1 MVVGIFQN
9 REGDYDMSNKEQ
21 GLDLKKIVG
30 VIAIILAVFCA
41 GFLVKMY
48 FFPNKEDVKKVQ
60 TEKKAKEDGISKSQ
74 EEIENTPQN
83 KDTIADVDTS
93 LKYVMPDEMKAKID
107 MKKFDK
113 ALRKYLEKN
122 MLFTT
127 DTTAESKDKT
137 INIDYGHK
145 TYSFYLQLNN
155 KAHTKVCCAVED
167 YGKGTWSFD
176 HFSD

>member
-1 MVVGIFQN
+1 M
-9 REGDYDMSNKEQ
+9 ENKKAD
-21 GLDLKKIVG
+21 LDVKKVVG
-30 VIAIILAVFCA
+30 VIAIIFAVFCA
-41 GFLVKMY
+41 GFLVKMC
-48 FFPNKEDVKKVQ
+48 FFPDKADVKKVQ
-60 TEKKAKEDGISKSQ
+60 KEKKAKEDGVSKSQ

-155 KAHTKVCCAVED
+155 KAHTKVCCAVEE